1 MGEDQL
7 TNAEL
12 TILGLVAEAP
22 RHGYELEQ
30 IIEQRG
36 VRDWTEIGFSSIYYL
51 LKKLER
57 KGLVQGATEAGARG
71 PRRRAYRITPDGRRS
86 LRRGVLAALSDPEA
100 CKPRILLGLA
110 NLPTV
115 SRREARQALQRYRQ
129 LLQERQ
135 AHLGSVLQSM
145 KGAPPFVE
153 AMFDYSLT
161 MVAAELQWADRFLRR
176 LATEEPARPRPSS

>member
-12 TILGLVAEAP
+12 TILGLVAEGP
-22 RHGYELEQ
+22 CHGYELGQ
-30 IIEQRG
+30 IIESRG

-57 KGLVQGATEAGARG
+57 KGLVRSATEAGARG
-71 PRRRAYRITPDGRRS
+71 PRRKADRITTDGRQA
-86 LRRGVLAALSDPEA
+86 LRQGVLAALSGLV
-100 CKPRILLGLA
+100 LLGLA
-110 NLPTV
+110 NLPNV
-115 SRREARQALQRYRQ
+115 SRREARQAIQRYRR
-129 LLQERQ
+129 LLQERRS
-135 AHLGSVLQSM
+135 HLEAVLQSM

-161 MVAAELQWADRFLRR
+161 VVTAELQ
-176 LATEEPARPRPSS
+176 